1 MVRVLPYPKTI
12 PALYCTIPNIVCF
25 CSNTYFVILIFSLW
39 PVHILVYSCQVL
51 RTDQKK
57 FSSSSISGNVN
68 PCVGCHSYFILN
80 HLPSCLYWI
89 LETLLSSPFEI
100 RIWLSEEPGVSACRC
115 MITPIPNFLYWL
127 FNLKDHMPSHPH
139 IKVKPMTDLSI
150 LQPQAN
156 PHLLV
161 IPPHSNARA
170 LPPLYPCDYF
180 APVCWLK
187 C

>member
-68 PCVGCHSYFILN
+68 PCEGCHSYFILN

-100 RIWLSEEPGVSACRC
+100 RIWLSEEPGVFCLSLHDNTNPQLPLLIIQSQRSYA
-115 MITPIPNFLYWL
+115 ITSSYQ
-127 FNLKDHMPSHPH
+127 S
-139 IKVKPMTDLSI
+139 
-150 LQPQAN
+150 QAYDR
-156 PHLLV
+156 PV
-161 IPPHSNARA
+161 
-170 LPPLYPCDYF
+170 YF
-180 APVCWLK
+180 ATSGQSSFISNTTTF
-187 C
+187 